1 LHEKKVSRPLGAP
14 RDAGG
19 ERWAICVPLPGVIV
33 NQCIHFEIPW
43 PLFESCRRSFASF
56 LSTPIMPYGRG
67 PTRVASA
74 PVVTSAYI
82 LQHTS
87 VCWFQGFTRAVRLAC
102 RPCRLS
108 PDPLTQAS
116 TPGCGGGV
124 CIPVSVTVSL
134 PPLTCVMSIALE
146 MHARDHTL
154 STQSCRRRHST
165 TVDVCHFRR
174 PVPEANFFW
183 GVPV

>member
-1 LHEKKVSRPLGAP
+1 MIQCVGLQVGFDYPSDIQFKKLPTLLPL
-14 RDAGG
+14 
-19 ERWAICVPLPGVIV
+19 
-33 NQCIHFEIPW
+33 
-43 PLFESCRRSFASF
+43 CRRS
-56 LSTPIMPYGRG
+56 LTPHLPLLARPYA
-67 PTRVASA
+67 PTPTSVGSVHA
-74 PVVTSAYI
+74 VTSAYI

-87 VCWFQGFTRAVRLAC
+87 VCWLQGSARVVRPTC

-108 PDPLTQAS
+108 PDLSTQAS

-124 CIPVSVTVSL
+124 CIPVPVTVSL
-134 PPLTCVMSIALE
+134 SPLPCVMSIALE

-174 PVPEANFFW
+174 PAPEANFFW

>member
-1 LHEKKVSRPLGAP
+1 MPFRYGYEVCTINFKKLEATFWGV
-14 RDAGG
+14 DALW
-19 ERWAICVPLPGVIV
+19 RLIPPCSPG
-33 NQCIHFEIPW
+33 
-43 PLFESCRRSFASF
+43 
-56 LSTPIMPYGRG
+56 PYGRR
-67 PTRVASA
+67 PTGVTCVH
-74 PVVTSAYI
+74 VVKSAYI

-87 VCWFQGFTRAVRLAC
+87 VCWFQGSVRVVRPTC

-108 PDPLTQAS
+108 PDLSTQTS

-124 CIPVSVTVSL
+124 CIPVPVTVSL
-134 PPLTCVMSIALE
+134 SPLPCVMSIALE
-146 MHARDHTL
+146 MHARLSTL

-174 PVPEANFFW
+174 PAPEANFFW